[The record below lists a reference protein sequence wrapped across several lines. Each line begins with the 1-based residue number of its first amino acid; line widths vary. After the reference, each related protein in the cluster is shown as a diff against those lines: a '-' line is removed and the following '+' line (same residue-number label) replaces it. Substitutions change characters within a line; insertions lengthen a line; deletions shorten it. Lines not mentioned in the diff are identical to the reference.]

1 MVADEPIAAVR
12 MATVLALPTARV
24 EALLDELAAEY
35 AATTAPGRAAS
46 SCAGSGDGWR
56 IYSAPA
62 YADVVGRFVLDGQSA
77 RLTQAALETLA
88 VIAYRQPVTRGQV
101 SAVRGV
107 NVDGVVRTLTTRGL
121 IAEIGPDRPAVRCCT
136 GPRDTSWSGWA
147 VASTSCLRWRPTC
160 RTSTPSTVSTR
171 RSETTDE
178 PAGTT
183 VRWLRFVRW
192 PVRRQER
199 RASGRQRIGRTARG
213 WRLGASR
220 GGSAGGYRGGSTG
233 GSGGGYRG
241 AGGGE
246 GYRGSTGGGEGYR
259 GGSTGGSR
267 GGEGYRGG
275 STGGSA
281 AARGTAVAAPEAR
294 AAARGTA
301 VAAPGGRAAATPAV
315 AAPTGTAAV
324 SAAGGSRDS
333 GGYRGGRATHG
344 GGYRGGVPGR
354 RAERW
359 RLARCHRWG
368 LRGGPGAPSRSGAPR
383 PKSGTGYPRSGG
395 TGRPRTDGASS
406 RPKKPSRT
414 PEVTIDVHDPDGV
427 RLQKV
432 LAAAGL
438 GSRRSCEDLISA
450 GRVTVDGNKVLELGV
465 RVDPLTAVI
474 HVDGMRVQLDSSI
487 ITIALNKPKGVV
499 STMHDPEGRPSIGQ
513 FVSDREERLFH
524 VGRLDAETEGL
535 ILLTND
541 GDLANRLSHPSH
553 GVTKVYLVQLE
564 GRVTPSLGARLI
576 KGVELEDGLAK
587 VDKFQIVQTTPQASL
602 VEIELHEGRN
612 RIVRRIFDEVGY
624 PVTQLVRTQIGP
636 IRLGDLKP
644 GRTRVLSKT
653 EVGSLMTRV
662 GM

>member
-1 MVADEPIAAVR
+1 MSP
-12 MATVLALPTARV
+12 
-24 EALLDELAAEY
+24 
-35 AATTAPGRAAS
+35 
-46 SCAGSGDGWR
+46 
-56 IYSAPA
+56 
-62 YADVVGRFVLDGQSA
+62 
-77 RLTQAALETLA
+77 
-88 VIAYRQPVTRGQV
+88 
-101 SAVRGV
+101 
-107 NVDGVVRTLTTRGL
+107 
-121 IAEIGPDRPAVRCCT
+121 
-136 GPRDTSWSGWA
+136 
-147 VASTSCLRWRPTC
+147 
-160 RTSTPSTVSTR
+160 
-171 RSETTDE
+171 
-178 PAGTT
+178 
-183 VRWLRFVRW
+183 
-192 PVRRQER
+192 QER
-199 RASGRQRIGRTARG
+199 RSGGAGQSGGKGGSPRG
-213 WRLGASR
+213 SSGSGASR
-220 GGSAGGYRGGSTG
+220 GGSAGGYRAGSGASGGSRG
-233 GSGGGYRG
+233 GSSGGYRG

-259 GGSTGGSR
+259 SSGDSYRGSSTGGSR
-267 GGEGYRGG
+267 GGSEGYRGTSSG
-275 STGGSA
+275 GSRSTGSGEGTRGSSTGGAS
-281 AARGTAVAAPEAR
+281 RG
-294 AAARGTA
+294 
-301 VAAPGGRAAATPAV
+301 
-315 AAPTGTAAV
+315 
-324 SAAGGSRDS
+324 AAGSS
-333 GGYRGGRATHG
+333 SRGG
-344 GGYRGGVPGR
+344 
-354 RAERW
+354 
-359 RLARCHRWG
+359 
-368 LRGGPGAPSRSGAPR
+368 APRSGAP
-383 PKSGTGYPRSGG
+383 KSGGGYPRSGAPKAG
-395 TGRPRTDGASS
+395 GGYPHSGGAGRPRSDGASS
-406 RPKKPSRT
+406 RPRKPSRT

-438 GSRRSCEDLISA
+438 GSRRACEDLISA
-450 GRVTVDGNKVLELGV
+450 GRVTVDGNRVDELGV

-487 ITIALNKPKGVV
+487 VTIALNKPKGVV

-564 GRVTPSLGARLI
+564 GRVTPSLGARLV
-576 KGVELEDGLAK
+576 KGVELEDGVAK

-662 GM
+662 GL

>member
-1 MVADEPIAAVR
+1 MSP
-12 MATVLALPTARV
+12 
-24 EALLDELAAEY
+24 
-35 AATTAPGRAAS
+35 
-46 SCAGSGDGWR
+46 
-56 IYSAPA
+56 
-62 YADVVGRFVLDGQSA
+62 
-77 RLTQAALETLA
+77 
-88 VIAYRQPVTRGQV
+88 
-101 SAVRGV
+101 
-107 NVDGVVRTLTTRGL
+107 
-121 IAEIGPDRPAVRCCT
+121 
-136 GPRDTSWSGWA
+136 
-147 VASTSCLRWRPTC
+147 
-160 RTSTPSTVSTR
+160 
-171 RSETTDE
+171 
-178 PAGTT
+178 
-183 VRWLRFVRW
+183 
-192 PVRRQER
+192 QER
-199 RASGRQRIGRTARG
+199 RSGGAGPSGGRGGAPRG
-213 WRLGASR
+213 SGGSGASR
-220 GGSAGGYRGGSTG
+220 GGSAGGSRGGSG
-233 GSGGGYRG
+233 GSAGGARGGGGGYRG

-246 GYRGSTGGGEGYR
+246 GYRGSTGGGDGYRSSGGGGYR
-259 GGSTGGSR
+259 GSSAGGDA
-267 GGEGYRGG
+267 RGG
-275 STGGSA
+275 S
-281 AARGTAVAAPEAR
+281 
-294 AAARGTA
+294 
-301 VAAPGGRAAATPAV
+301 
-315 AAPTGTAAV
+315 
-324 SAAGGSRDS
+324 AGGSRDS
-333 GGYRGGRATHG
+333 GGYRGGASGGGSRDA
-344 GGYRGGVPGR
+344 GGYRGGSSTGGDSR
-354 RAERW
+354 DSGGYRGGSSGAGGSRGATGGAS
-359 RLARCHRWG
+359 RGASG
-368 LRGGPGAPSRSGAPR
+368 GASRGGPGASSRGGAAR
-383 PKSGTGYPRSGG
+383 PKSGSGYPRSGG
-395 TGRPRTDGASS
+395 VGRPRSDGASS
-406 RPKKPSRT
+406 RPRKPSRT

-438 GSRRSCEDLISA
+438 GSRRACEDLISA
-450 GRVTVDGNKVLELGV
+450 GRVTVDGNRVDELGV

-487 ITIALNKPKGVV
+487 VTIALNKPKGVV

-564 GRVTPSLGARLI
+564 GRVTPSLGNRLV

>member
-1 MVADEPIAAVR
+1 MSP
-12 MATVLALPTARV
+12 
-24 EALLDELAAEY
+24 
-35 AATTAPGRAAS
+35 
-46 SCAGSGDGWR
+46 
-56 IYSAPA
+56 
-62 YADVVGRFVLDGQSA
+62 
-77 RLTQAALETLA
+77 
-88 VIAYRQPVTRGQV
+88 
-101 SAVRGV
+101 
-107 NVDGVVRTLTTRGL
+107 
-121 IAEIGPDRPAVRCCT
+121 
-136 GPRDTSWSGWA
+136 
-147 VASTSCLRWRPTC
+147 
-160 RTSTPSTVSTR
+160 
-171 RSETTDE
+171 
-178 PAGTT
+178 
-183 VRWLRFVRW
+183 
-192 PVRRQER
+192 QER
-199 RASGRQRIGRTARG
+199 RSGGAGPSGGRGGAPRG
-213 WRLGASR
+213 SGGSGASR
-220 GGSAGGYRGGSTG
+220 GGSAGGSRGGSG
-233 GSGGGYRG
+233 GSAGGARGGGGGYRG

-246 GYRGSTGGGEGYR
+246 GYRGSTGGGDGYRSSGGGAYRGSSAGGDARGGGTGGSRDTGGYR
-259 GGSTGGSR
+259 GGASG
-267 GGEGYRGG
+267 
-275 STGGSA
+275 
-281 AARGTAVAAPEAR
+281 
-294 AAARGTA
+294 
-301 VAAPGGRAAATPAV
+301 
-315 AAPTGTAAV
+315 
-324 SAAGGSRDS
+324 GGSRDS
-333 GGYRGGRATHG
+333 GGYRGGSSTGGDSRDS
-344 GGYRGGVPGR
+344 GGYRGGSSNAGGSRGATGGASRGASGGVS
-354 RAERW
+354 
-359 RLARCHRWG
+359 
-368 LRGGPGAPSRSGAPR
+368 RGGPGASSRGGAAR
-383 PKSGTGYPRSGG
+383 PKSGSGYPRSGG
-395 TGRPRTDGASS
+395 VGRPRSDGASS
-406 RPKKPSRT
+406 RPRKPSRT

-438 GSRRSCEDLISA
+438 GSRRACEDLISA
-450 GRVTVDGNKVLELGV
+450 GRVTVDGNRVDELGV

-487 ITIALNKPKGVV
+487 VTIALNKPKGVV

-564 GRVTPSLGARLI
+564 GRVTPSLGNRLV